1 MIVELLLISSVVMMI
16 FESGWWDNMDE
27 IVNRKFKFHHLPK
40 IFVCQFCQTFWL
52 SLLWLFFTYEIS
64 VLSVFLALL
73 NANVGEI
80 LLPLF
85 KLLKGALNK
94 VIEWMI
100 SKLY

>member
-1 MIVELLLISSVVMMI
+1 MIVELLLISAVVMMI

-27 IVNRKFKFHHLPK
+27 FVNRKFKFHHLPK

-64 VLSVFLALL
+64 VLSVFLALF

>member
-1 MIVELLLISSVVMMI
+1 MIVELLLISAVVMMI

-27 IVNRKFKFHHLPK
+27 FVNRKFKFHHLPK

>member
-1 MIVELLLISSVVMMI
+1 MIVELLLIAAVVMMI

-27 IVNRKFKFHHLPK
+27 LVNRKFRFHHLPK

-52 SLLWLFFTYEIS
+52 SLLWLFFTYEFS

-73 NANVGEI
+73 NANIGEI
-80 LLPLF
+80 MLPLF
-85 KLLKGALNK
+85 KLLKGTLNK

>member
-1 MIVELLLISSVVMMI
+1 MIVELLLIAAVVMMI

-27 IVNRKFKFHHLPK
+27 LVNRKFRFHHLPK

-52 SLLWLFFTYEIS
+52 SLLWLLFAYEFS

-80 LLPLF
+80 MLPLF
-85 KLLKGALNK
+85 KLLKGTLNK

>member
-1 MIVELLLISSVVMMI
+1 MIVELLLIAAVVMMV
-16 FESGWWDNMDE
+16 FESGWWDNIDE
-27 IVNRKFKFHHLPK
+27 LINRKFRFHHLPK

-52 SLLWLFFTYEIS
+52 SLLWLLFTYEFS

-73 NANVGEI
+73 NANMGEI
-80 LLPLF
+80 MLPLF

>member
-1 MIVELLLISSVVMMI
+1 MIIELLLISAVVMMI

-27 IVNRKFKFHHLPK
+27 FVNRKFKFYHLPK

>member
-1 MIVELLLISSVVMMI
+1 MIVELLLIAAVVMMI

-27 IVNRKFKFHHLPK
+27 LVNRKFRFHHLPK

-52 SLLWLFFTYEIS
+52 SLLWLFFTYEFS

-80 LLPLF
+80 MLPLF

>member
-27 IVNRKFKFHHLPK
+27 FVNRKFKFHHLPK

>member
-1 MIVELLLISSVVMMI
+1 MIVELLLISAVVMMI

-27 IVNRKFKFHHLPK
+27 FVNRKFRFHHLPK

>member
-1 MIVELLLISSVVMMI
+1 MIVELLLISAVVMMI

-85 KLLKGALNK
+85 KLLKGAVNK

>member
-1 MIVELLLISSVVMMI
+1 MIIELLLISAVVMMI

-27 IVNRKFKFHHLPK
+27 FVNRKFKFHHLPK

-52 SLLWLFFTYEIS
+52 SLLWLLFTYEIS

-85 KLLKGALNK
+85 KLLKGAINK

>member
-27 IVNRKFKFHHLPK
+27 FVNKKFRFHHLPK

>member
-1 MIVELLLISSVVMMI
+1 MIVELLLIAAVVMMI

-27 IVNRKFKFHHLPK
+27 LVNRKFRFHHLPK

-52 SLLWLFFTYEIS
+52 SLLWLSFTYEFS

-73 NANVGEI
+73 NANIGEI
-80 LLPLF
+80 MLPLF
-85 KLLKGALNK
+85 KLLKGTLNK

>member
-1 MIVELLLISSVVMMI
+1 MIVELLLIAAVVMMI

-27 IVNRKFKFHHLPK
+27 LVNRKFRFHHLPK

-52 SLLWLFFTYEIS
+52 SLLWLFFTYEFS

-80 LLPLF
+80 MLPLF
-85 KLLKGALNK
+85 KLLKGTLNK

>member
-1 MIVELLLISSVVMMI
+1 MIIELLLISAVVMMI

-27 IVNRKFKFHHLPK
+27 FVNRKFKFHHLPK

-85 KLLKGALNK
+85 KLLKGAVNK

>member
-1 MIVELLLISSVVMMI
+1 MIIELLLISTVVMMI

-27 IVNRKFKFHHLPK
+27 FVNRKFKFHHLPK

>member
-1 MIVELLLISSVVMMI
+1 MIVELLLISAVVMMI

-27 IVNRKFKFHHLPK
+27 FVNRKFKFHHLPK

-52 SLLWLFFTYEIS
+52 SLLWLFFTYKIS

-80 LLPLF
+80 LVPLF
-85 KLLKGALNK
+85 KLFKGAVNK

>member
-1 MIVELLLISSVVMMI
+1 MIVELLLIAAVVMMI

-27 IVNRKFKFHHLPK
+27 LVNRKFKFHHLPK

-52 SLLWLFFTYEIS
+52 SLLWLFFTYEFS

-80 LLPLF
+80 MLPLF
-85 KLLKGALNK
+85 KLLKGTLNK

>member
-1 MIVELLLISSVVMMI
+1 MIIELLLISAVVMMI

>member
-1 MIVELLLISSVVMMI
+1 MIVELLLISVVVMMI

-27 IVNRKFKFHHLPK
+27 FVNRKFKFHHLPK

>member
-1 MIVELLLISSVVMMI
+1 MIVELLLISAVVMMI

-27 IVNRKFKFHHLPK
+27 FVNKKFKFHHLPK

-52 SLLWLFFTYEIS
+52 SLLWLFFMYEIS

>member
-1 MIVELLLISSVVMMI
+1 MIVELLLISAVVMMI
-16 FESGWWDNMDE
+16 FESGWWNNMDE
-27 IVNRKFKFHHLPK
+27 FVNRKFKFHHLPK

>member
-1 MIVELLLISSVVMMI
+1 MIVELLMISAVVMMI

-27 IVNRKFKFHHLPK
+27 LVSRRFRFHHLPK

-64 VLSVFLALL
+64 VFSVFLALV

-80 LLPLF
+80 MLPLF
-85 KLLKGALNK
+85 KLLKQGLNK
-94 VIEWMI
+94 GIEWLI
-100 SKLY
+100 NKIY

>member
-1 MIVELLLISSVVMMI
+1 MIIELLLISAVVMMI

-27 IVNRKFKFHHLPK
+27 FVNRKFKFHHLPK

-52 SLLWLFFTYEIS
+52 SLLWLFFTYKIS

>member
-1 MIVELLLISSVVMMI
+1 MIIELLLISTVIMMI

-27 IVNRKFKFHHLPK
+27 FVNRKFKFHHLPK

-73 NANVGEI
+73 NATVGEI

>member
-1 MIVELLLISSVVMMI
+1 MIVELLLISAVVMMI

-27 IVNRKFKFHHLPK
+27 FVNRKFKFHHLPK

-52 SLLWLFFTYEIS
+52 SLLWLFITYEIS

>member
-1 MIVELLLISSVVMMI
+1 MIVELLLISAVVMMI

-27 IVNRKFKFHHLPK
+27 FVNRKFKFHHLPK

-52 SLLWLFFTYEIS
+52 TLLWLFFTYEIS

>member
-1 MIVELLLISSVVMMI
+1 MIIELLLISAVVMMI

-27 IVNRKFKFHHLPK
+27 FVNRKFKFHHLPK